1 MNLARESQ
9 DLLEL
14 KAAWLKLRGRLYDS
28 TTNLPTLA
36 AVLEKIRRQVEA
48 GERVG
53 LVYIETSSEG
63 QLERLVGWQAY
74 DRLIGSVGQALLDLR
89 GSALPLDA
97 TIALAG
103 VRSDEFVIFVSD
115 QVSEGLNRHGLE
127 TIENQ
132 VVAKVREQLSPFVR
146 SELPG
151 DLFLLPGC
159 AMLENEPTVRIERS
173 IYKVLAEVQLRC
185 HEKRQRQ
192 HRARSAELGRLL
204 AASDLHVTYQPIV
217 RLEDG
222 SVHGFEALSSGP
234 SGGVFES
241 PEVLFAFAEETQSIT
256 HLERLCRERALA
268 GFQVAA
274 TDRRLFVNSSSY
286 GVADPEIR
294 SGSFRRRLAAAG
306 LEAKDVVFELTERVA
321 ITEWLSFRQ
330 VLDELREMGFRIAI
344 DDVGAGYSSLQSIA
358 EIEPDYLKFD
368 LSLVRDLHASK
379 IKRDLLSALGDLA
392 AKIGATVI
400 AEGIEHEQEFHTLR
414 EMGVTLGQG
423 FLLSPPLKQPLA
435 DRVEVPT
442 RPAGGVWETERRA
455 KP

>member
-1 MNLARESQ
+1 MSKESQ

-28 TTNLPTLA
+28 TTELPTLA
-36 AVLEKIRRQVEA
+36 AVLERIRRQVEA
-48 GERVG
+48 GESVG
-53 LVYIETSSEG
+53 LLYLETSSEG
-63 QLERLVGWQAY
+63 QLERLLGWQAY
-74 DRLIGSVGQALLDLR
+74 DRLIGSVGEALLGLR
-89 GSALPLDA
+89 GSALPLEA
-97 TIALAG
+97 TVAVAG
-103 VRSDEFVIFVSD
+103 VRSDEFIIFIS
-115 QVSEGLNRHGLE
+115 QNASQGLNQQALE
-127 TIENQ
+127 QLERQ
-132 VVAKVREQLSPFVR
+132 MVDGVREHLSSPVR
-146 SELPG
+146 SEFPG
-151 DLFLLPGC
+151 DLFLLAGC
-159 AMLENEPTVRIERS
+159 AMLQGDPTVRIERS
-173 IYKVLAEVQLRC
+173 IYKVLADVQLRC

-217 RLEDG
+217 HLDDG
-222 SVHGFEALSSGP
+222 RVHGFEALSSGP

-268 GFQVAA
+268 GFRSAPGE
-274 TDRRLFVNSSSY
+274 RRLFVNSSSY
-286 GVADPEIR
+286 GVADPELR
-294 SGSFRRRLAAAG
+294 SGSFRRRLVAVG

-321 ITEWLSFRQ
+321 ITEWLPFRR

-379 IKRDLLSALGDLA
+379 IKRDLLAALGDLA

-423 FLLSPPLKQPLA
+423 FLLSPPLQQPIS
-435 DRVEVPT
+435 DRVEL
-442 RPAGGVWETERRA
+442 PASPVGIGEEPWRRL
-455 KP
+455 KS

>member
-1 MNLARESQ
+1 MDRESQ

-28 TTNLPTLA
+28 TTELPTLA
-36 AVLEKIRRQVEA
+36 AVLEKIRRQIEA
-48 GERVG
+48 GDSVG
-53 LVYIETSSEG
+53 LLYIETSSEG
-63 QLERLVGWQAY
+63 QLERLLGWQAY
-74 DRLIGSVGQALLDLR
+74 DRLIAAVGRTLLALR
-89 GSALPLDA
+89 GSTLPLEA
-97 TIALAG
+97 TLAVGG
-103 VRSDEFVIFVSD
+103 VRSDEFVIFVS
-115 QVSEGLNRHGLE
+115 QKTSEGLSRQALE
-127 TIENQ
+127 HIERQ
-132 VVAKVREQLSPFVR
+132 VLERVRAQLAPLVR

-151 DLFLLPGC
+151 DLFLLSGS
-159 AMLENEPTVRIERS
+159 AMLRSEPTVRIERS

-217 RLEDG
+217 HLGDG

-241 PEVLFAFAEETQSIT
+241 SEVLFAFAEETQSIT

-268 GFQVAA
+268 GFQVADA
-274 TDRRLFVNSSSY
+274 DRRLFVNSSSY
-286 GVADPEIR
+286 GVADPELR
-294 SGSFRRRLAAAG
+294 SGTFRRRLAAAG

-321 ITEWLSFRQ
+321 ITEWLPFRR

-379 IKRDLLSALGDLA
+379 IKRDLLAALGGLA
-392 AKIGATVI
+392 EKIGAAVI
-400 AEGIEHEQEFHTLR
+400 AEGIEREEEFHTLR
-414 EMGVTLGQG
+414 EMGVRLGQG
-423 FLLSPPLKQPLA
+423 FLLSPPLNEPISG
-435 DRVEVPT
+435 RVALP
-442 RPAGGVWETERRA
+442 PERRA
-455 KP
+455 RERHSRRRVEP